1 MNDRSINP
9 WTWQDQFS
17 YSQAREVT
25 GPHRVVY
32 LAGQPSVDAD
42 GRPTAIGDMAG
53 QLEQAFNNLE
63 TVLAAAGLGLAD
75 VVRLNYYTTDVDT
88 LFQAW
93 HVVTERLGQLDHAP
107 TSTLLGVSR
116 LAYPE
121 LLVELEA
128 TAVGS

>member
-1 MNDRSINP
+1 MTHRSINP

-17 YSQAREVT
+17 YSQAREVA

-32 LAGQPSVDAD
+32 LAGQPSVDAE
-42 GRPTAIGDMAG
+42 GRPTATGDMAA
-53 QLEQAFNNLE
+53 QLEQAFDNLE
-63 TVLAAAGLGLAD
+63 TVLAAAGLDLAD
-75 VVRLNYYTTDVDT
+75 VVRLNYYTTDVDM
-88 LFQAW
+88 LFEAW
-93 HVVTERLGQLDHAP
+93 HVVSQRLGRVEHAP
-107 TSTLLGVSR
+107 ASTLLGVTR